1 MSNIAEETIDE
12 LEKEL
17 SAQPGSGQA
26 EDQPSPVVSEEGGEG
41 PDDSGSGG
49 GGASGGSGGEK

>member
-17 SAQPGSGQA
+17 SAQPGSGEA

-41 PDDSGSGG
+41 AEDSSSSSGSGG
-49 GGASGGSGGEK
+49 GSGGNN